1 MVSATLIKEI
11 RSIGLETFIPFS
23 LLLRILFAMKYSK
36 DTIGLLLYQKYTK
49 LLGLV
54 LFFVFLLFSC
64 QSHPESTEHYAKN
77 KILTDTDDSILVLG
91 AERIEELVDIIGGR
105 TAAIVGN
112 QTSILSNNTHL
123 VDTLVNRNVQ
133 LLKVFSPE
141 HGFRGTASAGQK
153 VDNSKDEKTG
163 LSIVSLYG
171 DHKKPTREDL
181 DNIELVIFDIQDVG
195 VRFYTYISTL
205 HNVMEACAEF
215 GVPVLV
221 LDRPNP
227 NGDYIDGPVLEMA
240 HRSFV
245 GMHPVPVVHGMTIGE
260 YARMINGEHWLKDSL
275 QCDLKV
281 LECKNYHHSMRYILP
296 VPPSPNLRSDISIRL
311 YPSLCFFEGT
321 TISVGRGTAKPFE
334 LYGHPDMD
342 KDNFSFKPK
351 AMIGALYPKH
361 QNLQC
366 GGVNLANEPLD
377 SRFTLRYLIDAL
389 NIVGDPVSTINRKKF
404 FVLLA
409 GTEKLYNQ
417 IINGLSEKEIRK
429 TWVNE
434 LEAYRVIRAK
444 YLIYD

>member
-1 MVSATLIKEI
+1 M
-11 RSIGLETFIPFS
+11 
-23 LLLRILFAMKYSK
+23 
-36 DTIGLLLYQKYTK
+36 
-49 LLGLV
+49 GLV

-64 QSHPESTEHYAKN
+64 QSHPDSSEHYS
-77 KILTDTDDSILVLG
+77 KIKDTIEKKDSSLLLG
-91 AERIEELVDIIGGR
+91 AERMEELLEKIGDR
-105 TAAIVGN
+105 TVALVGN
-112 QTSILSNNTHL
+112 QTSILSMNKHL
-123 VDTLVNRNVQ
+123 VDTLISRNVH

-141 HGFRGTASAGQK
+141 HGFRGTQSAGQK
-153 VDNSKDEKTG
+153 IANSRDEKTG
-163 LSIVSLYG
+163 LPIVSLYG
-171 DHKKPTREDL
+171 DHKKPTKEDL
-181 DNIELVIFDIQDVG
+181 DNVELVVFDIQDVG

-215 GVPVLV
+215 GVPILV

-227 NGDYIDGPVLEMA
+227 NGDYIDGPVLEMV
-240 HRSFV
+240 HKSFV

-260 YARMINGEHWLKDSL
+260 YALMINGEHWLKDSL
-275 QCDLKV
+275 QCDLRV
-281 LECKNYHHSMRYILP
+281 LECKNYHHSMHYSLP

-321 TISVGRGTAKPFE
+321 TISIGRGTAKPFE
-334 LYGHPDMD
+334 LYGHPDLD

-351 AMIGALYPKH
+351 SMMGAVYPKH
-361 QNLQC
+361 QNIQC

-389 NIVGDPVSTINRKKF
+389 NLVGDPVSTINRKKF
-404 FVLLA
+404 FVLLS

-429 TWVNE
+429 TWDSD
-434 LEAYRVIRAK
+434 LEAYSVIRAK

>member
-1 MVSATLIKEI
+1 
-11 RSIGLETFIPFS
+11 
-23 LLLRILFAMKYSK
+23 
-36 DTIGLLLYQKYTK
+36 
-49 LLGLV
+49 LGLV

-64 QSHPESTEHYAKN
+64 QSHPDSSEHYS
-77 KILTDTDDSILVLG
+77 KIKDTIEKKDSSLLLG
-91 AERIEELVDIIGGR
+91 AERMEELLEKIGDR
-105 TAAIVGN
+105 TVALVGN
-112 QTSILSNNTHL
+112 QTSILSMNQHL
-123 VDTLVNRNVQ
+123 VDTLISRNVH

-141 HGFRGTASAGQK
+141 HGFRGTQSAGQK
-153 VDNSKDEKTG
+153 IANSRDEKTG
-163 LSIVSLYG
+163 LPIVSLYG
-171 DHKKPTREDL
+171 DHKKPTKEDL
-181 DNIELVIFDIQDVG
+181 DNVELVVFDIQDVG

-215 GVPVLV
+215 GVPILV

-227 NGDYIDGPVLEMA
+227 NGDYIDGPVLEMT
-240 HRSFV
+240 HKSFV

-260 YARMINGEHWLKDSL
+260 YALMINGEYWLRDSL
-275 QCDLKV
+275 QCDLRV
-281 LECKNYHHSMRYILP
+281 LECKNYHHSMHYSLP

-321 TISVGRGTAKPFE
+321 TISIGRGTAKPFE
-334 LYGHPDMD
+334 LYGHPDLD

-351 AMIGALYPKH
+351 SMTGAVYPKH
-361 QNLQC
+361 QNIQC

-389 NIVGDPVSTINRKKF
+389 NLVGDPVSTINRKKF
-404 FVLLA
+404 FVLLS

-429 TWVNE
+429 TWDSD
-434 LEAYRVIRAK
+434 LEAYSVIRAK

>member
-1 MVSATLIKEI
+1 
-11 RSIGLETFIPFS
+11 
-23 LLLRILFAMKYSK
+23 
-36 DTIGLLLYQKYTK
+36 LLYQKYTK

-64 QSHPESTEHYAKN
+64 QSHPDSSEHYS
-77 KILTDTDDSILVLG
+77 KIKDTIEKKDSSLLLG
-91 AERIEELVDIIGGR
+91 AERMEELLEKIGDR
-105 TAAIVGN
+105 TVALVGN
-112 QTSILSNNTHL
+112 QTSILSMNQHL
-123 VDTLVNRNVQ
+123 VDTLISRNVH

-141 HGFRGTASAGQK
+141 HGFRGTQSAGQK
-153 VDNSKDEKTG
+153 IANSRDEKTG
-163 LSIVSLYG
+163 LPIVSLYG
-171 DHKKPTREDL
+171 DHKKPTKEDL
-181 DNIELVIFDIQDVG
+181 DNVELVVFDIQDVG

-215 GVPVLV
+215 GVPILV

-227 NGDYIDGPVLEMA
+227 NGDYIDGPVLEMT
-240 HRSFV
+240 HKSFV

-260 YARMINGEHWLKDSL
+260 YALMINGEYWLRDSL
-275 QCDLKV
+275 QCDLRV
-281 LECKNYHHSMRYILP
+281 LECKNYHHSMHYSLP

-321 TISVGRGTAKPFE
+321 TISIGRGTAKPFE
-334 LYGHPDMD
+334 LYGHPDLD

-351 AMIGALYPKH
+351 SMTGAVYPKH
-361 QNLQC
+361 QNIQC

-389 NIVGDPVSTINRKKF
+389 NLVGDPVSTINRKKF
-404 FVLLA
+404 FVLLS

-429 TWVNE
+429 TWDSD
-434 LEAYRVIRAK
+434 LEAYSVIRAK

>member
-1 MVSATLIKEI
+1 M
-11 RSIGLETFIPFS
+11 
-23 LLLRILFAMKYSK
+23 
-36 DTIGLLLYQKYTK
+36 
-49 LLGLV
+49 

-64 QSHPESTEHYAKN
+64 QSHPDSSEHYSKIKDTIEN
-77 KILTDTDDSILVLG
+77 KDSSLLLG
-91 AERIEELVDIIGGR
+91 AERMEELLDKIGDK
-105 TAAIVGN
+105 TVAIVGN
-112 QTSILSNNTHL
+112 QTSILSMNQHL
-123 VDTLVNRNVQ
+123 VDTLISRNVH

-141 HGFRGTASAGQK
+141 HGFRGTESAGQK
-153 VDNSKDEKTG
+153 IANSRDEKTG
-163 LSIVSLYG
+163 LPIVSLYG
-171 DHKKPTREDL
+171 DHKKPTKEDL
-181 DNIELVIFDIQDVG
+181 NNVELVVFDIQDVG

-215 GVPVLV
+215 GVPILV

-240 HRSFV
+240 HKSFV

-260 YARMINGEHWLKDSL
+260 YALMINGEHWLKDSL
-275 QCDLKV
+275 QCDLRV
-281 LECKNYHHSMRYILP
+281 LECKNYHHSMHYSLP

-321 TISVGRGTAKPFE
+321 TISIGRGTAKPFE
-334 LYGHPDMD
+334 LYGHPDLD

-351 AMIGALYPKH
+351 SMMGAVYPKH
-361 QNLQC
+361 QNIQC

-389 NIVGDPVSTINRKKF
+389 NLVGDPVSTINRKKF
-404 FVLLA
+404 FVLLS

-429 TWVNE
+429 TWDSD
-434 LEAYRVIRAK
+434 LEAYSVIRAK

>member
-1 MVSATLIKEI
+1 M
-11 RSIGLETFIPFS
+11 
-23 LLLRILFAMKYSK
+23 
-36 DTIGLLLYQKYTK
+36 
-49 LLGLV
+49 GLV

-64 QSHPESTEHYAKN
+64 QSHPDSSEHYS
-77 KILTDTDDSILVLG
+77 KIKDTIEKKDSSLLLG
-91 AERIEELVDIIGGR
+91 AERMEELLEKIGDR
-105 TAAIVGN
+105 TVALVGN
-112 QTSILSNNTHL
+112 QTSILSMNQHL
-123 VDTLVNRNVQ
+123 VDTLISRNVH

-141 HGFRGTASAGQK
+141 HGFRGTQSAGQK
-153 VDNSKDEKTG
+153 IANSRDEKTG
-163 LSIVSLYG
+163 LPIVSLYG
-171 DHKKPTREDL
+171 DHKKPTKEDL
-181 DNIELVIFDIQDVG
+181 DNVELVVFDIQDVG

-215 GVPVLV
+215 GVPILV

-227 NGDYIDGPVLEMA
+227 NGDYIDGPVLEMT
-240 HRSFV
+240 HKSFV

-260 YARMINGEHWLKDSL
+260 YALMINGEYWLRDSL
-275 QCDLKV
+275 QCDLRV
-281 LECKNYHHSMRYILP
+281 LECKNYHHSMHYSLP

-321 TISVGRGTAKPFE
+321 TISIGRGTAKPFE
-334 LYGHPDMD
+334 LYGHPDLD

-351 AMIGALYPKH
+351 SMTGAVYPKH
-361 QNLQC
+361 QNIQC

-389 NIVGDPVSTINRKKF
+389 NLVGDPVSTINRKKF
-404 FVLLA
+404 FVLLS

-429 TWVNE
+429 TWDSD
-434 LEAYRVIRAK
+434 LEAYSVIRAK

>member
-1 MVSATLIKEI
+1 M
-11 RSIGLETFIPFS
+11 
-23 LLLRILFAMKYSK
+23 
-36 DTIGLLLYQKYTK
+36 
-49 LLGLV
+49 GLV

-64 QSHPESTEHYAKN
+64 QSHPDSSEHYS
-77 KILTDTDDSILVLG
+77 KIKDTIEKKDSSLLLG
-91 AERIEELVDIIGGR
+91 AERMEELLEKIGDR
-105 TAAIVGN
+105 TVALVGN
-112 QTSILSNNTHL
+112 QTSILSMNQHL
-123 VDTLVNRNVQ
+123 VDTLISRNVH

-141 HGFRGTASAGQK
+141 HGFRGTQSAGQK
-153 VDNSKDEKTG
+153 IANSRDEKTG
-163 LSIVSLYG
+163 LPIVSLYG
-171 DHKKPTREDL
+171 DHKKPTKEDL
-181 DNIELVIFDIQDVG
+181 DNVELVVFDIQDVG

-215 GVPVLV
+215 GVPILV

-240 HRSFV
+240 HKSFV

-260 YARMINGEHWLKDSL
+260 YALMINGEHWLRDSL
-275 QCDLKV
+275 QCDLRV
-281 LECKNYHHSMRYILP
+281 LECKNYHHSMHYSLP

-321 TISVGRGTAKPFE
+321 TISIGRGTAKPFE
-334 LYGHPDMD
+334 LYGHPDLD

-351 AMIGALYPKH
+351 SMTGAVYPKH
-361 QNLQC
+361 QNIQC

-377 SRFTLRYLIDAL
+377 SRFTLRYLTDAL
-389 NIVGDPVSTINRKKF
+389 NLLGDPVSTINRKKF
-404 FVLLA
+404 FVLLS

-429 TWVNE
+429 TWDSD
-434 LEAYRVIRAK
+434 LEAYSVIRAK

>member
-1 MVSATLIKEI
+1 M
-11 RSIGLETFIPFS
+11 
-23 LLLRILFAMKYSK
+23 
-36 DTIGLLLYQKYTK
+36 
-49 LLGLV
+49 GLV

-64 QSHPESTEHYAKN
+64 QSHPDSSEHYS
-77 KILTDTDDSILVLG
+77 KIKDTIEKKDSSLLLG
-91 AERIEELVDIIGGR
+91 AERMEELLEKIGDR
-105 TAAIVGN
+105 TVALVGN
-112 QTSILSNNTHL
+112 QTSILSMNQHL
-123 VDTLVNRNVQ
+123 VDTLISRNVH

-141 HGFRGTASAGQK
+141 HGFRGTQSAGQK
-153 VDNSKDEKTG
+153 IANSRDEKTG
-163 LSIVSLYG
+163 LPIVSLYG
-171 DHKKPTREDL
+171 DHKKPTKEDL
-181 DNIELVIFDIQDVG
+181 DNVELVVFDIQDVG

-215 GVPVLV
+215 GVPILV

-227 NGDYIDGPVLEMA
+227 NGDYIDGPVLEMT
-240 HRSFV
+240 HKSFV

-260 YARMINGEHWLKDSL
+260 YALMINGEYWLRDSL
-275 QCDLKV
+275 QCDLRV
-281 LECKNYHHSMRYILP
+281 LECKNYHHSMHYSLP

-321 TISVGRGTAKPFE
+321 TISIGRGTVKPFE
-334 LYGHPDMD
+334 LYGHPDLD

-351 AMIGALYPKH
+351 SMTGAVYPKH
-361 QNLQC
+361 QNIQC

-389 NIVGDPVSTINRKKF
+389 NLVGDPVSTINRKKF
-404 FVLLA
+404 FVLLS

-429 TWVNE
+429 TWDSD
-434 LEAYRVIRAK
+434 LEAYSVIRAK